1 MHKEA
6 RAEVASGIS
15 LLRLAL
21 VCMGVYGYDAIR
33 AGPVC
38 TLCVYKQTIRSLK
51 DPRLM
56 PQVCHSLT

>member
-33 AGPVC
+33 AGPVFR
-38 TLCVYKQTIRSLK
+38 CVYKQTIRSLK
-51 DPRLM
+51 DPTLFN
-56 PQVCHSLT
+56 